1 MMSMCC
7 DPPSAAD
14 NVPVDPADLFEYPD
28 EDNVSWYD
36 KSEPAANNEA
46 SDIEDE
52 DPFAFVMID
61 GDTDAYDQS
70 LVDQW
75 SFLDDNGG
83 ALHSKRSST
92 EHNLFGSRNDTFDNV
107 EEKYQIKCNSLLRND
122 TSCHSI
128 FSGGASNTIAKM
140 PSNVGASGPYAR
152 VISLTPQGST
162 TKRSNVLPRSADQVY
177 DMKVDYDLGAAASES
192 KGDVNFR
199 VDYTNLQEYWDKVT
213 DSPAKHKKRWFGDFD
228 TWLEKE
234 TSIVQDE
241 KGYLPLTYEGDAKL
255 LELTQNCSGDSPYKL
270 DLDVNMKV
278 GLHAQYAY
286 YFEGAILPTPKLI
299 AAYSYFSVEPSA
311 DILFQLSRE
320 ATFQSTT
327 GEADLIEDI
336 PFSGMSIKGLIDIG
350 PALAI
355 TGSIDISLTFAGELQ
370 AGVSANWKKTEI
382 YFPQDLA
389 GQDATVKPSGIKP
402 YLDQDDEP
410 EYLITPEFEASATA
424 SGHINFNLTP
434 KVRFGISVLGGKLSG
449 GFVTAGVENTIS
461 VGFDSSSTTGFCYW
475 ADYLYS
481 LFVQAE
487 VKFPGDLTYWGS
499 DKFDL
504 ASPDDPITLIDK
516 SCVPWEKKVTITP
529 RDDTPGDADLGE
541 NYDSFVAG
549 DIAGAPDTKN
559 DGEPIFSA
567 LLACPGKNDTI
578 PDDAYSCSSQSSFK
592 RAVSGCSLPPALF
605 YNCDYFPDLVVNN
618 NNQNTNQNNPTQTLT
633 GICKNVKNYLDGHQ
647 NDPGVGSNYMLLTY
661 WKGSNNPANTNRNQA
676 CDRPG
681 GPGDQCKELKKSL
694 WPQAV
699 QDAVNK
705 DKNLIRAKTMHG
717 WTDNMSCDEFP
728 CELPLKR
735 EREENNLY

>member
-1 MMSMCC
+1 
-7 DPPSAAD
+7 
-14 NVPVDPADLFEYPD
+14 
-28 EDNVSWYD
+28 
-36 KSEPAANNEA
+36 
-46 SDIEDE
+46 
-52 DPFAFVMID
+52 MIR
-61 GDTDAYDQS
+61 S

-311 DILFQLSRE
+311 EILFQLSRE

-355 TGSIDISLTFAGELQ
+355 TGSIDISLIFAGELQ

-382 YFPQDLA
+382 YFPQDSA

-449 GFVTAGVENTIS
+449 GFVTAGVENIIS

-728 CELPLKR
+728 CELLLKR